1 MTVWTNIWM
10 ARAGCCS
17 MRVSS
22 HDGASVPVVA
32 LCRRWIVA
40 MSRVG
45 EVMRAMGESCLA
57 IRDAASADAQ
67 NKMSSKSGKDIV
79 EGREKV

>member
-1 MTVWTNIWM
+1 
-10 ARAGCCS
+10 

-22 HDGASVPVVA
+22 RDGASVPVVA
-32 LCRRWIVA
+32 LRRRWIVA

-45 EVMRAMGESCLA
+45 AVMRATGASCLA
-57 IRDAASADAQ
+57 MRDAASADAQ
-67 NKMSSKSGKDIV
+67 NKMSSKSSKDIV

>member
-10 ARAGCCS
+10 ARAGCQS

-22 HDGASVPVVA
+22 LEAASTPVVA
-32 LCRRWIVA
+32 LSRRWIVA
-40 MSRVG
+40 TSRVG
-45 EVMRAMGESCLA
+45 AVMRVAGASCLVT
-57 IRDAASADAQ
+57 RDVASADAQ

>member
-1 MTVWTNIWM
+1 MVWTNIWT
-10 ARAGCCS
+10 ARVGCRS

-22 HDGASVPVVA
+22 HDEASVPVVA

-40 MSRVG
+40 MSRAG
-45 EVMRAMGESCLA
+45 AVMRAVGASCLTM
-57 IRDAASADAQ
+57 RDATSADAQ